1 MKQQRGTRGTA
12 QAGQLRTA
20 LRHIEDTKPSLAGGG
35 KKEKGYTMK
44 PFYRRRS
51 QGPARRS
58 QQLTARA
65 TLCRFYIGYSSL
77 PSLICLPRG
86 KPIPGCGWVE
96 LNTEGG
102 AVGGQTRLAQGY
114 E

>member
-1 MKQQRGTRGTA
+1 
-12 QAGQLRTA
+12 
-20 LRHIEDTKPSLAGGG
+20 
-35 KKEKGYTMK
+35 MK

-77 PSLICLPRG
+77 PSWICLPRG

-96 LNTEGG
+96 LNIEGG
-102 AVGGQTRLAQGY
+102 AVWGANQTSSRVRIKSGSRPEPGVRESQGPGGTFSLLSSGRRARTV
-114 E
+114 